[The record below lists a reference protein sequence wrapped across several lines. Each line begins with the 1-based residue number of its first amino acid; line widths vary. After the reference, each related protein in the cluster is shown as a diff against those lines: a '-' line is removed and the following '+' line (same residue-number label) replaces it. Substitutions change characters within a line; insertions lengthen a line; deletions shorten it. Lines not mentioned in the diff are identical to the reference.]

1 MDRQREGR
9 AYFRAAVSIPAR
21 YAVDGRT
28 GYAEGWINDLSGG
41 GVKLVTEEDLPA
53 GGVVMLRFKLPESSE
68 PIDARG
74 RVVLS
79 YRDCPRGSYA
89 LGVTFVAIDA
99 RQRERIVRYVQMVQ
113 LRRLQEGMR

>member
-1 MDRQREGR
+1 MDSKPEGR

-21 YAVDGRT
+21 YAIDGRL

-41 GVKLVTEEDLPA
+41 GIKLVIDEDLPA
-53 GGVVMLRFKLPESSE
+53 GGVLALRFLLPESSE

-79 YRDCPRGSYA
+79 YRDHPQGRYA
-89 LGVTFVAIDA
+89 LGVTFTAIDGG
-99 RQRERIVRYVQMVQ
+99 QRERIVRYVQALQ
-113 LRRLQEGMR
+113 LRRLQEGMH